1 MFLLFRF
8 SVSLK
13 ELNLMMPSQSIDPL
27 LLPKHKIYCKEV
39 EDSKGPVKVIFY
51 MF

>member
-1 MFLLFRF
+1 MMPLLFRF

-13 ELNLMMPSQSIDPL
+13 ELNLMMSSQSIDPS

-39 EDSKGPVKVIFY
+39 EDET
-51 MF
+51 